1 MQATTAARTNLDYL
15 NENVETGSGI
25 RAFQNIVLSELP
37 GVTFAAI
44 TLLYV
49 LTALIGL

>member
-15 NENVETGSGI
+15 NEQTEQSGGI
-25 RAFQNIVLSELP
+25 RALQNVVLSELP

>member
-15 NENVETGSGI
+15 NQQNEQGAGI
-25 RAFQNIVLSELP
+25 RALQNVVLSELP